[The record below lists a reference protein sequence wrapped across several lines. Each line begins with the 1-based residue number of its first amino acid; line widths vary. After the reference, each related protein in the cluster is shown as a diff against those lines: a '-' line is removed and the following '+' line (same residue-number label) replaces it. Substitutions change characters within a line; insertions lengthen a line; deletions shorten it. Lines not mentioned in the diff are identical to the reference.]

1 MMMSVLWY
9 FAAGLAFCTKNP
21 AWAFAFISTEEDY
34 YAVQESNV
42 TISCKFI
49 QDIHDVHD
57 ISNKI
62 IIRWYFK
69 SPEEKQTEILMYH
82 GGQLDIDP
90 NYSRV
95 HFTTPEPGHG
105 DASIEISDLRM
116 SDEGIYQC
124 SVWCKHKG
132 NSGGVTLI
140 QHMNLKVME
149 KLSAPVCAMEGDP
162 VWGNDVTFQCESS
175 QGTPPLNYSWEKM
188 SENQML
194 APNASGDAIGGN
206 LTLKRLSE
214 DNCGSYR
221 CTVEN
226 LLETQLC
233 EILLPC
239 LNDPVVARRNKIKV
253 ITAVAMSIVI
263 LLVVI
268 VVGFW
273 SLRRINQEQVSN

>member
-9 FAAGLAFCTKNP
+9 FAAGLAFCTKSP
-21 AWAFAFISTEEDY
+21 AWAFEIISTKLDY
-34 YAVQESNV
+34 YAVKESNV
-42 TISCKFI
+42 TLSCEFT
-49 QDIHDVHD
+49 QDIDD
-57 ISNKI
+57 ISNRI

-95 HFTTPEPGHG
+95 HFTTPEPCHG

-124 SVWCKHKG
+124 SLECQLNVRSAIFTIIDQ
-132 NSGGVTLI
+132 N
-140 QHMNLKVME
+140 MNLKVME
-149 KLSAPVCAMEGDP
+149 KLSAPVCAMEGYP

-175 QGTPPLNYSWEKM
+175 QGTPPLNYSWKKM

-194 APNASGDAIGGN
+194 PPNASGDAIGGN
-206 LTLKRLSE
+206 FTVKRISE
-214 DNCGSYR
+214 DNCGRYR

-226 LLETQLC
+226 LVETQLC

-239 LNDPVVARRNKIKV
+239 LNAPVVARRNSKIKV
-253 ITAVAMSIVI
+253 IVAAATSIFI
-263 LLVVI
+263 LSVVI
-268 VVGFW
+268 VVSVWG
-273 SLRRINQEQVSN
+273 LRRINHQEQVTN

>member
-21 AWAFAFISTEEDY
+21 SWAFEIISTKEDY
-34 YAVQESNV
+34 YAVKESNV
-42 TISCKFI
+42 TLSCKFT
-49 QDIHDVHD
+49 HDFD
-57 ISNKI
+57 NISNRI
-62 IIRWYFK
+62 IIRWYFQ
-69 SPEEKQTEILMYH
+69 SPEEKQTEMLMYH

-124 SVWCKHKG
+124 SLGCKLNLHSSTNIIRNK
-132 NSGGVTLI
+132 I
-140 QHMNLKVME
+140 ARLKVME
-149 KLSAPVCAMEGDP
+149 KLSTPVCAMEGDP
-162 VWGNDVTFQCESS
+162 VWGNDVTLQCESS
-175 QGTPPLNYSWEKM
+175 QGTPPLNYSWKKM
-188 SENQML
+188 SGNQML
-194 APNASGDAIGGN
+194 PPNASGDAIGGN
-206 LTLKRLSE
+206 LTVKRLSE
-214 DNCGSYR
+214 DNCGRYR

-226 LLETQLC
+226 LVETQLC

-239 LNDPVVARRNKIKV
+239 LNDPVMVRRNKIKV
-253 ITAVAMSIVI
+253 ITAAATSIVI

-268 VVGFW
+268 VVSVW
-273 SLRRINQEQVSN
+273 DLRRINHQEQVTI

>member
-9 FAAGLAFCTKNP
+9 FAAWLAFCTKNP
-21 AWAFAFISTEEDY
+21 AWAFEIIATELNY

-42 TISCKFI
+42 KLPCKFTH
-49 QDIHDVHD
+49 DIDD

-69 SPEEKQTEILMYH
+69 SPEEKQEILMYH

-95 HFTTPEPGHG
+95 HFTSPEPGHG

-124 SVWCKHKG
+124 SLECELKG
-132 NSGGVTLI
+132 LPGYTLNNF
-140 QHMNLKVME
+140 MLRNLKVME
-149 KLSAPVCAMEGDP
+149 KMSAPVCAIEGDP
-162 VWGNDVTFQCESS
+162 VLGNDVTLQCESS
-175 QGTPPLNYSWEKM
+175 QGTPPLNYSWKKM
-188 SENQML
+188 SEKQML

-206 LTLKRLSE
+206 LTVKKISE

-226 LLETQLC
+226 LVETQLC

-239 LNDPVVARRNKIKV
+239 PKAPVAVRRNKIKV
-253 ITAVAMSIVI
+253 ITAVATAI

-268 VVGFW
+268 VVSFW
-273 SLRRINQEQVSN
+273 GLRRISREQVTN